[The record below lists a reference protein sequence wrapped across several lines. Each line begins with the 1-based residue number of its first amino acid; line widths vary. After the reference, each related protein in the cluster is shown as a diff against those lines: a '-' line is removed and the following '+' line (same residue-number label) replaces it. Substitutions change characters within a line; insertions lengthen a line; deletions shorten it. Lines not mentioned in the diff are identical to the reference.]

1 MSTST
6 KNGALVLRLDSLNK
20 DNAAV
25 QAEAIAAALGEA
37 RGMLRIELPDVEGP
51 DATGLAV
58 LIAVSNEA
66 RSRSVELRV
75 GLPKELSEFAEDLR
89 LGKLAVVESLEVLP

>member
-20 DNAAV
+20 DNAEV
-25 QAEAIAAALGEA
+25 QAEAIAAALGETSGA
-37 RGMLRIELPDVEGP
+37 LRIELPDVEGP
-51 DATGLAV
+51 DAAGLAV
-58 LIAVSNEA
+58 LIGVSNEA

-75 GLPKELSEFAEDLR
+75 GLPKELSEFADDLR